1 MNVYE
6 YTWGRVGSSCAKE
19 KIDNKLNMLR
29 DKGLDGDQIIT
40 TICTLCKRI
49 PKENTSFKP
58 KIQYIYTYYMVQ
70 AKDKINIKK
79 PVIS

>member
-1 MNVYE
+1 MNIHE
-6 YTWGRVGSSCAKE
+6 EEWGQVVQKK

-49 PKENTSFKP
+49 PKENTSC
-58 KIQYIYTYYMVQ
+58 
-70 AKDKINIKK
+70 
-79 PVIS
+79 

>member
-19 KIDNKLNMLR
+19 KIDNKLNMVR

-49 PKENTSFKP
+49 PKENTSC
-58 KIQYIYTYYMVQ
+58 
-70 AKDKINIKK
+70 
-79 PVIS
+79 

>member
-6 YTWGRVGSSCAKE
+6 YTWGRVGSSCEKE

-40 TICTLCKRI
+40 AICTLCKRL
-49 PKENTSFKP
+49 PKENTSC
-58 KIQYIYTYYMVQ
+58 
-70 AKDKINIKK
+70 
-79 PVIS
+79 